1 MKKTLNFKN
10 LLSEYGEYS
19 DFCAALKTGKTP
31 VSLAGVV
38 ESALGQ
44 FIFGATDDK
53 KTIVITYSDQ
63 EAKQLV
69 FDLELYTDNVRLYPA
84 KEYVFFEIDAQNR
97 HSENMRLEA
106 LSNMQKNG
114 GITVT
119 SVEALLQFTIPPKTL
134 KENTLNLKIGD
145 MIDPVELAERL
156 VKMGYI
162 REEEVSGKGQFSL
175 RGGILDVFSPQEE
188 NPCRIE
194 FFDIEIDS
202 IRNFDTMTQRSF
214 GNIEETCVIPCRE
227 LSEYDRE
234 ALITKLEEEI
244 KKLKRKKSD
253 QTKTIE
259 NIESD
264 IEKLSQKVELSSIC
278 RYIGVIYDE
287 IPTLL
292 DYIDSDTLVFL
303 IEPKRVNERAKTLV
317 WEQSEIIEDLSAKG
331 LLLSECTKLWES
343 YDKAVEKL
351 QSQKLVSVN
360 ALTHTTINYNYN
372 SIFNFVTKTTVS
384 LHGKVEYLYDD
395 LVKRQ
400 EAKETVVILA
410 SNRLRGENL
419 AGTLND
425 KGIKCRYIHDDAEF
439 EKGEIVILRGELAK
453 GFEVPEIGFTLI
465 SDREIFSV
473 GIKKSKR
480 RAENANRLKS
490 YTDINVGDFV
500 VHRAHG
506 IGEYK
511 GIKKMT
517 AAGVTKDYLHI
528 AYRGTDSL
536 YVPVDQLD
544 MLYKYS
550 GKEGTTRLSK
560 LGGSEW
566 NKTKQRVREATSD
579 MAKQLV
585 SLYAQ
590 RANTKGYAF
599 SCDTP
604 WQRDFEDRFLYQ
616 ETEDQLRS
624 IEEVKKDMESEK
636 PMDRLLCG
644 DVGYGKTEVA
654 LRAAF
659 KAATDSKQVAYLCPT
674 TILAMQQYETFS
686 KRMEKFPIKVEM
698 LSRFRTQAEQT
709 RILKKLKTGEIDIII
724 GTHRILQKDLEFKDL
739 GLLIIDEEQ
748 RFGVAHK
755 ERLKELKKN
764 VDVLSMTA
772 TPIPRTLHMSMV
784 SVRDMSLLE
793 TPPENRYP
801 VATYVL
807 EHREDVLIDA
817 MKKEI
822 SRGGQVFYL
831 YNRVAGIYRTAEWIK
846 KQIPEANV
854 AVGHGKMNEDEL
866 EDIMYDMVNGK
877 TDILVCTTIIETGLD
892 IPNANTIIIENAD
905 KMGLAQLYQLRGRV
919 GRSARNAYCYLTYK
933 RDGILSETAEK
944 RLSAIKEFTEFGSG
958 FKIAMRDLEIRGAGD
973 ILGAQQ
979 HGHIDSVGY
988 DMYCKIL
995 AESVKE
1001 AQGLEVKDEVST
1013 NIDIKVDAFIP
1024 ERYIKSSNIRIDTY
1038 KRIAAIENEDDASEV
1053 TDELC
1058 DRFGDL
1064 PVPAHNLIMI
1074 AEIKVLANNI
1084 GIEDVVEKGEYI
1096 HFEFND
1102 NALLPQYVQYI
1113 IQNHSKNAVISALKK
1128 PTIKYRYGD
1137 KKKMLANIKFILQRL
1152 NELHN
1157 TDI

>member
-1 MKKTLNFKN
+1 MEKSLNFKN
-10 LLSEYGEYS
+10 LLSEYSEYS
-19 DFCAALKTGKTP
+19 DFCAALKSGKTP
-31 VSLAGVV
+31 ISLSGVV
-38 ESALGQ
+38 DSAVAQ
-44 FIFGATDDK
+44 VIFGANENR
-53 KTIVITYSDQ
+53 KTLVITYSDK
-63 EAKQLV
+63 EAKQLL
-69 FDLELYTDNVRLYPA
+69 FDLELYTENAFLFPT
-84 KEYVFFEIDAQNR
+84 KEYLFFEIDAHDR

-106 LSNMQKNG
+106 LLNMQKKG
-114 GITVT
+114 GIIVT
-119 SVEALLQFTIPPKTL
+119 SIEALLQFTISPEML
-134 KENTLNLKIGD
+134 YENTLDLAVGNAL
-145 MIDPVELAERL
+145 DPEELSKKL
-156 VKMGYI
+156 VKMGYT

-188 NPCRIE
+188 SPVRIE

-202 IRNFDTMTQRSF
+202 MRSFDVMTQRSF
-214 GNIEETCVIPCRE
+214 GNIEKACIIPCLE
-227 LSEYDRE
+227 LSDFDRE
-234 ALITKLEEEI
+234 KVISKLESEI

-253 QTKTIE
+253 CQSLIE
-259 NIESD
+259 NLEKD
-264 IEKLSQKVELSSIC
+264 AEKLRQAGNLSSVC
-278 RYIGVIYDE
+278 RYIGVIFDE
-287 IPTLL
+287 IPTIL
-292 DYIDSDTLVFL
+292 DYLDDKSLVFL
-303 IEPKRVNERAKTLV
+303 IEPKRVAERAKTLT
-317 WEQSEIIEDLSAKG
+317 WEQNEIIKELSDKG
-331 LLLSECTKLWES
+331 LLISGYKKLWQS
-343 YDKAVEKL
+343 YEYAVNVL
-351 QSQKLVSVN
+351 QNLPLVSIN
-360 ALTHTTINYNYN
+360 SLTHSAINYNYN
-372 SIFNFVTKTTVS
+372 SIFNFITKTTIS
-384 LHGKVEYLYDD
+384 LHGKAEYLYDD
-395 LVKRQ
+395 LKKRQ
-400 EAKETVVILA
+400 EAKETIVVLA

-425 KGIKCRYIHDDAEF
+425 KGIKCRYIHDDAQF
-439 EKGEIVILRGELAK
+439 AKGETVILRGELSK
-453 GFEVPEIGFTLI
+453 GFEFPEIGFTLI
-465 SDREIFSV
+465 SDREIFSQ

-480 RAENANRLKS
+480 RAENANRLKA
-490 YTDINVGDFV
+490 YTDINVGDYV

-511 GIKKMT
+511 GIKKIT
-517 AAGVTKDYLHI
+517 AGGVTKDYLHI

-550 GKEGTTRLSK
+550 GKENTRLSK

-566 NKTKQRVREATSD
+566 NKTKQKVREATSD

-585 SLYAQ
+585 SLYAA
-590 RANTKGYAF
+590 RSASKGHAF
-599 SCDTP
+599 SADTP

-624 IEEVKKDMESEK
+624 IEEVKRDMESEK

-659 KAATDSKQVAYLCPT
+659 KAAMDSKQVAYLCPT
-674 TILAMQQYETFS
+674 TILAMQQYETFL

-698 LSRFRTQAEQT
+698 LSRFRTQSEQT
-709 RILKKLKTGEIDIII
+709 KILKKLKTGEIDIII
-724 GTHRILQKDLEFKDL
+724 GTHRLLQNDLQFHDL
-739 GLLIIDEEQ
+739 GLLIVDEEQ

-801 VATYVL
+801 VTTYVL
-807 EHREDVLIDA
+807 EHKEDVITDA
-817 MKKEI
+817 MKKEL

-831 YNRVAGIYRTAEWIK
+831 YNRVSGIYRTAEWIK

-854 AVGHGKMNEDEL
+854 AVGHGKMSEDEL
-866 EDIMYDMVNGK
+866 EDIMYDMINGK

-919 GRSARNAYCYLTYK
+919 GRSSRNAYAYLTYK
-933 RDGILSETAEK
+933 RDKILSETAEK

-995 AESVKE
+995 SDSVKE
-1001 AQGLEVKDEVST
+1001 AQGISVKDDVQT
-1013 NIDIKVDAFIP
+1013 TIDIKVDAFIP
-1024 ERYIKSSNIRIDTY
+1024 ERYIKSNTVRIDTY
-1038 KRIAAIENEDDASEV
+1038 KRIAAIECADDASEV
-1053 TDELC
+1053 TDELN

-1064 PVPAHNLIMI
+1064 PVPAYNLIMI
-1074 AEIKVLANNI
+1074 AEIKALANNI
-1084 GIEDVVEKGEYI
+1084 GIENVVENGTSV
-1096 HFEFND
+1096 HFEFREGSF
-1102 NALLPQYVQYI
+1102 LPEYVQFI
-1113 IQNHSKNAVISALKK
+1113 IEKHSKDMIISAMGK

-1137 KKKMLANIKFILQRL
+1137 KKKMLTNIKFILQCL

-1157 TDI
+1157 GNI